1 MTFNVARLNDVFARP
16 RTPYRIDRPDVVHDA
31 PGVARWLR
39 HHPDGG
45 FLQSGDAERM
55 AVARRLIWTVWR
67 LYGRPADESDLR
79 AAVASV
85 DALAAESRGAW

>member
-1 MTFNVARLNDVFARP
+1 MTAFSARLNAAFSKP
-16 RTPYRIDRPDVVHDA
+16 RTPYHILRPDIVHDA

-45 FLQSGDAERM
+45 FLQSGDGERM

-67 LYGRPADESDLR
+67 LYGRPADDADLR

-85 DALAAESRGAW
+85 DALAGEQRIF